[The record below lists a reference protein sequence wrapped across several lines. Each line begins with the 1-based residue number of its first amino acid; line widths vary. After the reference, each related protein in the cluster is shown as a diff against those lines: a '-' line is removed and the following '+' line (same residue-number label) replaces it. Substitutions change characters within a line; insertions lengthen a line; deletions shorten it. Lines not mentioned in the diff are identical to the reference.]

1 MRLMSWSDRSM
12 LDLYAEDLQVERAI
26 AAKRKRGNIY

>member
-1 MRLMSWSDRSM
+1 MCLMGWSAGSM
-12 LDLYAEDLQVERAI
+12 LDLYAEDLQVDRAL